1 MLGWILV
8 ALVAVN
14 LLTVWRFAD
23 DKARAVAGSRR
34 VPESDLLF
42 LAAIGG
48 TPGAFAARRLWRH
61 KTRKQPFST
70 WLWLIAVAQ
79 IGIAIG
85 WFA

>member
-1 MLGWILV
+1 MLAWIIV
-8 ALVAVN
+8 ALVAIN
-14 LLTVWRFAD
+14 LLTAWRFAD
-23 DKARAVAGSRR
+23 DKARAVAGLRR

-48 TPGAFAARRLWRH
+48 TPGAFVARHVWRH

-79 IGIAIG
+79 VGLAIG

>member
-1 MLGWILV
+1 MIAMVLLGLV
-8 ALVAVN
+8 IVN
-14 LLTVWRFAD
+14 LLTMWRFAD
-23 DKARAVAGSRR
+23 DKARAVAGTRR

-48 TPGAFAARRLWRH
+48 TLGAFVARHAYRH

-70 WLWLIAVAQ
+70 WLWLIAMAQ
-79 IGIAIG
+79 AGLAIG

>member
-14 LLTVWRFAD
+14 LLTMWRFAD

-34 VPESDLLF
+34 VLESDLLF

>member
-1 MLGWILV
+1 MLGWVLV

-14 LLTVWRFAD
+14 LLTMWRFAD
-23 DKARAVAGSRR
+23 DKARAVSGSRR

>member
-14 LLTVWRFAD
+14 LLTMWRFAD